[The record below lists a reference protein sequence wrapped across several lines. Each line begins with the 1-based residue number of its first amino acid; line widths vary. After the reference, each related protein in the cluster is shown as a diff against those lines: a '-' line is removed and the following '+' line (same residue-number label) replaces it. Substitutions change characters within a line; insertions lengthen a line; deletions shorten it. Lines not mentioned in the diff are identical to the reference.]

1 MKDSKLYFGK
11 DCVWTISMRNWGN
24 RWPKPAQMAGLNW
37 RFVIEISFKLSGTNL
52 PEVVI
57 DHINQ
62 FPAFI

>member
-1 MKDSKLYFGK
+1 MDADLEAEILIMTVEFNS
-11 DCVWTISMRNWGN
+11 
-24 RWPKPAQMAGLNW
+24 

-52 PEVVI
+52 PEVVT

>member
-1 MKDSKLYFGK
+1 MPELLTFF
-11 DCVWTISMRNWGN
+11 
-24 RWPKPAQMAGLNW
+24 QMAQFKS

-62 FPAFI
+62 FPPFI